1 MRESPLARILFA
13 VFAALTVYASLYPME
28 GWRAAGVSPFA
39 YLIAPW
45 PRRILYFDVVV
56 NVLGYI
62 PYGFLAAAALQPR
75 LRGRAAFLAA
85 TASAAALSLILEGLQ
100 RFLPPRIASNP
111 A

>member
-28 GWRAAGVSPFA
+28 GWRGVGVSRLASLP
-39 YLIAPW
+39 APW
-45 PRRILYFDVVV
+45 PRRIIYFDVVV

-75 LRGRAAFLAA
+75 VRGRAPVVAGRSSAGGGALARRRA
-85 TASAAALSLILEGLQ
+85 
-100 RFLPPRIASNP
+100 
-111 A
+111 